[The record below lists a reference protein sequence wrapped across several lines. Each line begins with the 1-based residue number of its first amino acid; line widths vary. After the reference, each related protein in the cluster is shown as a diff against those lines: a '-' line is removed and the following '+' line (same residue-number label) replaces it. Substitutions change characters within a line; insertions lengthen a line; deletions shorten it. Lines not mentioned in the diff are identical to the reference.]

1 MNRKKNIF
9 VIKLPENLLYR
20 VFIFFLTF
28 PHLKIGYLEQF
39 GILDFVINGW
49 RILSFTIIFIWYF
62 LFRKR
67 CTKLVMAFVIMEVYL
82 FLNTLVWQG
91 NLKSCIVNAFSILSV
106 VLLYDMI
113 EDRKAAF
120 LETQLFCFEL
130 IIYINLLTEILFP
143 DGLYRSAKYTLN
155 WFLGYYN
162 THTRYFLPALMFAYL
177 YKSYSGKKIR
187 VYLLTA
193 AVFFSALLV
202 WSGGI
207 VITLLLMAVV
217 YLIFRK
223 RTEIFNYFSYWMIQ
237 ILFFIFIIVLKMQ
250 NLFRWLIDD
259 FLGKWRSLEAR
270 VTVWNAELGLILN
283 SFLVGYGME
292 YDEDRKMHYFW
303 AVHSHNQLMEIL
315 HQGGIVYLLFWIC
328 IIIMA
333 GNKLWKYR
341 NSEAV
346 KAISI
351 AFFGWCVHSLVEPYT
366 TAFLMG
372 MFIIAYHCKCFAD
385 VEE

>member
-1 MNRKKNIF
+1 M
-9 VIKLPENLLYR
+9 
-20 VFIFFLTF
+20 
-28 PHLKIGYLEQF
+28 
-39 GILDFVINGW
+39 
-49 RILSFTIIFIWYF
+49 
-62 LFRKR
+62 
-67 CTKLVMAFVIMEVYL
+67 
-82 FLNTLVWQG
+82 
-91 NLKSCIVNAFSILSV
+91 
-106 VLLYDMI
+106 
-113 EDRKAAF
+113 
-120 LETQLFCFEL
+120 
-130 IIYINLLTEILFP
+130 
-143 DGLYRSAKYTLN
+143 
-155 WFLGYYN
+155 
-162 THTRYFLPALMFAYL
+162 
-177 YKSYSGKKIR
+177 
-187 VYLLTA
+187 
-193 AVFFSALLV
+193 
-202 WSGGI
+202 
-207 VITLLLMAVV
+207 ITLLLMAVV